1 MAELRRIVKR
11 PLVTEKS
18 VGGTA
23 RSQYAFEVAKQADK
37 RHIKAAVERLFKVTV
52 LRVNTVNVPA
62 RTGRNMRRPTRRP
75 VETKGAW
82 KKAIVTLKEGDK
94 IELAGINYFE
104 S

>member
-1 MAELRRIVKR
+1 VPEMRRVVKR

-18 VGGTA
+18 VAATA
-23 RSQYAFEVAKQADK
+23 RSQYSFEVDTRASK
-37 RHIKAAVERLFKVTV
+37 HSIKDAVQRLFKVTV

-62 RTGRNMRRPTRRP
+62 KTGRNMRRPTRKP
-75 VETKGAW
+75 VETHGAW

-94 IELAGINYFE
+94 IELGGVNYFE